1 MNGHQINPVLSDSFS
16 TKTSLTD
23 LKSVVLKL
31 LAYCEAE
38 EWKGYD
44 PYDALNS
51 EIFKR
56 LPFLNSRI
64 PRILLTQFFKR
75 SPLNLRPIFRIPK
88 TQNPKA
94 LALFLM
100 AFVRLSRIGLLDRED
115 LIKTMADKLVGL
127 RSANTPYW
135 CWGYSFPWQTRT
147 ICVPRGAPNLVCT
160 IVCS

>member
-1 MNGHQINPVLSDSFS
+1 MKTFQMLEGAEDTRISFRLMNGHEINPGLSDSSS
-16 TKTSLTD
+16 TTTSLTD
-23 LKSVVLKL
+23 LKTVVLKL
-31 LAYCEAE
+31 LAYCQAE

-64 PRILLTQFFKR
+64 PRILLTQLFKR
-75 SPLNLRPIFRIPK
+75 SPLNLRPLFRIPK

-100 AFVRLSRIGLLDRED
+100 AFVRLSRIGLLDREE
-115 LIKTMADKLVGL
+115 LIKTMVDKLM
-127 RSANTPYW
+127 
-135 CWGYSFPWQTRT
+135 
-147 ICVPRGAPNLVCT
+147 APPIGQHSLLVLG
-160 IVCS
+160 V

>member
-1 MNGHQINPVLSDSFS
+1 MNGHEINPGLSDSSS
-16 TKTSLTD
+16 TTTSLTE
-23 LKSVVLKL
+23 LKTVVLKL
-31 LAYCEAE
+31 LAYCQAE

-64 PRILLTQFFKR
+64 PRILLTQLFKR
-75 SPLNLRPIFRIPK
+75 SPLNLRPLFRIPK

-100 AFVRLSRIGLLDRED
+100 AFVRLSRIELLDREEV
-115 LIKTMADKLVGL
+115 IKTMADKLMSL
-127 RSANTPYW
+127 RSADTPYW

-147 ICVPRGAPNLVCT
+147 VLVPPGGAKPCLHVICC
-160 IVCS
+160 